1 MKERNTNQQPDHIPD
16 FSSIEEEAAFWD
28 THDTTDFEEE
38 FHPVTVHFDK
48 HLSEYQLSKK
58 LEVRFDAETDDKL
71 TTLAHEQGMKKSA
84 LVRWVVKNYLRDR
97 DRNAS

>member
-1 MKERNTNQQPDHIPD
+1 MNERNTNQQPIPD

-28 THDTTDFEEE
+28 THDTTDFEGE
-38 FHPVTVHFDK
+38 FRPVTVHFDK

-97 DRNAS
+97 VRNAS

>member
-1 MKERNTNQQPDHIPD
+1 MNEQNINKQLKRIPD

-48 HLSEYQLSKK
+48 
-58 LEVRFDAETDDKL
+58 
-71 TTLAHEQGMKKSA
+71 
-84 LVRWVVKNYLRDR
+84 
-97 DRNAS
+97 

>member
-1 MKERNTNQQPDHIPD
+1 MDERNTNQQPKHIPD

-48 HLSEYQLSKK
+48 QLSEYQLSKK
-58 LEVRFDAETDDKL
+58 LEVRL
-71 TTLAHEQGMKKSA
+71 SIHLPLVSNNPKS
-84 LVRWVVKNYLRDR
+84 D
-97 DRNAS
+97 SS

>member
-1 MKERNTNQQPDHIPD
+1 MNERDTNQHPKHIPD

-28 THDTTDFEEE
+28 THDTTDLEEE

-48 HLSEYQLSKK
+48 QLSEYQLSKK

-84 LVRWVVKNYLRDR
+84 LVRWVVKNYLRDLN
-97 DRNAS
+97 RNAS

>member
-1 MKERNTNQQPDHIPD
+1 MNERNTNQQPKHIPD

-48 HLSEYQLSKK
+48 QLSEYQLSKK
-58 LEVRFDAETDDKL
+58 LEVRLDAETDDKL
-71 TTLAHEQGMKKSA
+71 TTIAHEQE
-84 LVRWVVKNYLRDR
+84 
-97 DRNAS
+97 